1 MSAVGCQLSLD
12 VHLGRSHLKHSLK
25 VLLGLRNVL
34 EVVEII
40 GLGHSAKHLSDHL
53 AVVHPLFNER
63 LDRGLLWLWGRH
75 RLDGGLAAGGALG
88 IRNIRRLALASLGGL
103 LSSSNRGATSAAVVI
118 VDSLHVVSQIPLAGE
133 TAARN

>member
-1 MSAVGCQLSLD
+1 MGFFSRISSDGVYVYDADRKKRKQPAWSCIMVINERPKHNLSSATSRQIVSAVGCQLSLD
-12 VHLGRSHLKHSLK
+12 VHLGRSHLEHSLK

-40 GLGHSAKHLSDHL
+40 GLGHSAKHLSDDL

-75 RLDGGLAAGGALG
+75 RLD
-88 IRNIRRLALASLGGL
+88 
-103 LSSSNRGATSAAVVI
+103 
-118 VDSLHVVSQIPLAGE
+118 
-133 TAARN
+133 